1 MTDLPLFF
9 KSSDDL
15 NINNYHFHSIIQQI
29 IRSTVLIY
37 IMRKAALCFYV
48 KIFLNSV
55 TLYEQ
60 APSTWQWYSTF
71 GLFD

>member
-9 KSSDDL
+9 NSSDDL

-37 IMRKAALCFYV
+37 IMRKAAF
-48 KIFLNSV
+48 IFKFCDTV
-55 TLYEQ
+55 
-60 APSTWQWYSTF
+60 
-71 GLFD
+71 